1 MTAVGQEV
9 SRGSELMRV
18 PLLRRG
24 LGSAGPQDKREPK
37 VMRRPLGL
45 VGGAVFAISLAA
57 FFRTPL
63 LPDIGRDLSLS
74 ASQLSLITA
83 AFAVGR
89 LAMDLPAGRFADGHS
104 PHRVLAGAGFILCIA
119 SLWLGMA
126 QSLVHALGAA
136 ALLGVASS
144 VTNTTGMAQFSSRVP
159 DDRRGAALAIFSM
172 SLLSGQTFGP
182 ALGGLVAAWGTW
194 RTAQVAAAAIGAGVV
209 LVCLLRRSPAPSHAP
224 EESVAPDEHDGAGH
238 GDFSRAERVVLGL
251 IPFTVFFTLASLPN
265 TLVPLIGADDL
276 GLPAATIGLV
286 LGAGGLSRFVG
297 AAAAGTISDHRS
309 RKAALIPGLALMAV
323 GTAVLALPPTFV
335 SWTAA
340 ILLMSLGSS
349 GVAVAATILGDRA
362 PPGRMGRRLSS
373 FRFTADLGLLCGPI
387 LTGWIYETAG
397 RAESVLLVAAMLASC
412 ALAATALAETHPA
425 RAGTHDRPFEL

>member
-1 MTAVGQEV
+1 
-9 SRGSELMRV
+9 MRV
-18 PLLRRG
+18 PSLR
-24 LGSAGPQDKREPK
+24 REPK
-37 VMRRPLGL
+37 VLRPPLGL
-45 VGGAVFAISLAA
+45 VGGVVFTISLAA

-63 LPDIGRDLSLS
+63 LPDIGRELSLS
-74 ASQLSLITA
+74 ASGLSLITA

-89 LAMDLPAGRFADGHS
+89 LAMDLPAGLFADAHS
-104 PHRVLAGAGFILCIA
+104 PHRVLAGAGFTLCIA
-119 SLWLGMA
+119 SLWLGLA
-126 QSLVHALGAA
+126 PSLSHAIGAA

-182 ALGGLVAAWGTW
+182 AIGGLVAAWGTW
-194 RTAQVAAAAIGAGVV
+194 RTAQFVAGAIGAGVMV
-209 LVCLLRRSPAPSHAP
+209 VCLVRRGHAP
-224 EESVAPDEHDGAGH
+224 PLAPQQTTTTPEMQEGTVP
-238 GDFSRAERVVLGL
+238 GDFSRAEHLLLGL

-265 TLVPLIGADDL
+265 TLVPIIGADDL

-297 AAAAGTISDHRS
+297 AAAAGAISDNRS
-309 RKAALIPGLALMAV
+309 RKAALIPGLAVMAV
-323 GTAVLALPPTFV
+323 GTAVLALPPTVV
-335 SWTAA
+335 SWAAA

-362 PPGRMGRRLSS
+362 PRGRVGRRLST

-387 LTGWIYETAG
+387 LTGWIYESAG
-397 RAESVLLVAAMLASC
+397 RAEAVLLVAAMLASC
-412 ALAATALAETHPA
+412 ALAATALTETHPA
-425 RAGTHDRPFEL
+425 RAGADDRPLDL

>member
-1 MTAVGQEV
+1 MKQGVIRGQWF
-9 SRGSELMRV
+9 SPGAGLMRV
-18 PLLRRG
+18 PSLRR
-24 LGSAGPQDKREPK
+24 EPR
-37 VMRRPLGL
+37 VLRAPLGL

-74 ASQLSLITA
+74 AAELSLITA

-89 LAMDLPAGRFADGHS
+89 LAMDLPAGRFADGFS
-104 PHRVLAGAGFILCIA
+104 PHRVLAGAGLILCAA

-126 QSLVHALGAA
+126 QSLLHALGAA
-136 ALLGVASS
+136 VLLGIASS

-159 DDRRGAALAIFSM
+159 DDRRGAGLAIFSM

-182 ALGGLVAAWGTW
+182 ALGGLIAAWGTW

-209 LVCLLRRSPAPSHAP
+209 LVCLFRRGPASPYGPAKKA
-224 EESVAPDEHDGAGH
+224 EATGQQESGH
-238 GDFSRAERVVLGL
+238 EDFSRAERVVLGL

-265 TLVPLIGADDL
+265 TLVPVIGADDL
-276 GLPAATIGLV
+276 GLSAATIGLV

-297 AAAAGTISDHRS
+297 AAAAGAISDHRS
-309 RKAALIPGLALMAV
+309 RKAALIPGLALMAS
-323 GTAVLALPPTFV
+323 GTAILALPPTFMTW
-335 SWTAA
+335 SAA
-340 ILLMSLGSS
+340 IVLMSLGSS

-373 FRFTADLGLLCGPI
+373 FRFTADLGLLCGPLI
-387 LTGWIYETAG
+387 TGWIYEGAG
-397 RAESVLLVAAMLASC
+397 RSAAVLLVAAMLASC
-412 ALAATALAETHPA
+412 ALASIVLAETHPA
-425 RAGTHDRPFEL
+425 RAGSDDRPFEL

>member
-1 MTAVGQEV
+1 
-9 SRGSELMRV
+9 MRV
-18 PLLRRG
+18 PSMR
-24 LGSAGPQDKREPK
+24 REPK
-37 VMRRPLGL
+37 VLRAPLGL
-45 VGGAVFAISLAA
+45 VGGAVFAVSLAA

-63 LPDIGRDLSLS
+63 LPDIGRELSLS
-74 ASQLSLITA
+74 ASDLSLITA

-104 PHRVLAGAGFILCIA
+104 PHRVLAGAGFTLCIA
-119 SLWLGMA
+119 SLWLGLA
-126 QSLVHALGAA
+126 QSLWHALGAA
-136 ALLGVASS
+136 VLLGVASS

-209 LVCLLRRSPAPSHAP
+209 LVCLLRRTRGSSHAP
-224 EESVAPDEHDGAGH
+224 VKTAVAFDDHEVGH

-297 AAAAGTISDHRS
+297 AAAAGAISDNRS
-309 RKAALIPGLALMAV
+309 RKAALIPGLAVMAG
-323 GTAVLALPPTFV
+323 GTAFLALPPTFV

-362 PPGRMGRRLSS
+362 PPGRMGRRLST
-373 FRFTADLGLLCGPI
+373 FRFTADLGLLFGPVI
-387 LTGWIYETAG
+387 TGWIYEGVG
-397 RAESVLLVAAMLASC
+397 RTPAVLLVAAMLASC
-412 ALAATALAETHPA
+412 ALAAMVLEETHPA
-425 RAGTHDRPFEL
+425 HAGADDRPFEL

>member
-1 MTAVGQEV
+1 
-9 SRGSELMRV
+9 MRV
-18 PLLRRG
+18 PSLR
-24 LGSAGPQDKREPK
+24 REPK
-37 VMRRPLGL
+37 VLRRPLGL

-104 PHRVLAGAGFILCIA
+104 PHRVLAGAGFTLCIA
-119 SLWLGMA
+119 SLWLGVA

-136 ALLGVASS
+136 VLLGVASS

-209 LVCLLRRSPAPSHAP
+209 LVCLFRRSEAPSYTPGKTAA
-224 EESVAPDEHDGAGH
+224 APDEQDGAGH

-297 AAAAGTISDHRS
+297 AAAAGAISDHRS
-309 RKAALIPGLALMAV
+309 RKAALIPGLALMAG
-323 GTAVLALPPTFV
+323 GTALLALPPTLV

-362 PPGRMGRRLSS
+362 PPGRMGRRLST

-387 LTGWIYETAG
+387 ITGWIYETAG
-397 RAESVLLVAAMLASC
+397 RAESVLLVAAMLGSC
-412 ALAATALAETHPA
+412 ALAALALAETHPA
-425 RAGTHDRPFEL
+425 RAGDRSFEL

>member
-1 MTAVGQEV
+1 MRTASGPDV

-18 PLLRRG
+18 PSLRR
-24 LGSAGPQDKREPK
+24 KPK
-37 VMRRPLGL
+37 VLRPPLDL
-45 VGGAVFAISLAA
+45 VAGVVFAISMAA

-63 LPDIGRDLSLS
+63 LPDIGRELSLS
-74 ASQLSLITA
+74 ASGLSLITA

-89 LAMDLPAGRFADGHS
+89 LAMDLPAGIFADGHS
-104 PHRVLAGAGFILCIA
+104 PHRVLASAGFTLCIA
-119 SLWLGMA
+119 SLWLGLA
-126 QSLVHALGAA
+126 QSLSHAIAAA

-144 VTNTTGMAQFSSRVP
+144 ITNTTGMAQFSSRVP

-172 SLLSGQTFGP
+172 SLLGGQAFGP
-182 ALGGLVAAWGTW
+182 ALGGLVATWGTW
-194 RTAQVAAAAIGAGVV
+194 RTAQFVAGAIGAGVM
-209 LVCLLRRSPAPSHAP
+209 LVCLVRRGQAPPSAP
-224 EESVAPDEHDGAGH
+224 EKTVATSEVPEGTGQ
-238 GDFSRAERVVLGL
+238 GDFSRAERFVLGL

-297 AAAAGTISDHRS
+297 AAAAGAISDNRS
-309 RKAALIPGLALMAV
+309 RKAALIPGLIVMAA
-323 GTAVLALPPTFV
+323 GTAVLALPPTV
-335 SWTAA
+335 MSWTAA

-362 PPGRMGRRLSS
+362 PRGRVGRRLST

-387 LTGWIYETAG
+387 ITGWTYETAG
-397 RAESVLLVAAMLASC
+397 RAEAVLLVTAMLASC
-412 ALAATALAETHPA
+412 ALAATALTETHPTH
-425 RAGTHDRPFEL
+425 AGTDDRPLEL